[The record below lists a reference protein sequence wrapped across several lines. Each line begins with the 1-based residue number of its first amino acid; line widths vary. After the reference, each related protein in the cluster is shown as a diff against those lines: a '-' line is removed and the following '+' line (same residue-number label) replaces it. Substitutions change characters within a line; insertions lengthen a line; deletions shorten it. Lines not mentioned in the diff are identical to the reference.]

1 MATAPSIRP
10 VRPEMSPAERQTRQ
24 DLAALYRIVAKLGM
38 TDLIYTHISARV
50 PGPEGHFLINAYGLL
65 FEEMTASRLIKIDL
79 DGNVIGPTDDTFN
92 AAGFTIH
99 SAIHAVREDV
109 TCVVHTH
116 TRAGIAVA
124 AQEDG
129 LLPLSQHA
137 ARFHGRVA
145 YHDYEG
151 VALDLDERSR
161 LQASLGDKQVMILR
175 NHGLLVAGRS
185 IPDAFDLIYYLE
197 RACQAQVAIQSC
209 GAKLRLIP
217 PDVAEHVGQQF
228 DRPIRRSL
236 ELAWDAAV
244 RMIDRDDRSWRD

>member
-1 MATAPSIRP
+1 MPTKEYAMATAPSIRP
-10 VRPEMSPAERQTRQ
+10 VRREMSPAERQTRQ

-50 PGPEGHFLINAYGLL
+50 PGPERHFLINAYGLL
-65 FEEMTASRLIKIDL
+65 FEEMTASRLLKVDL
-79 DGNVIGPTDDTFN
+79 EGNIVGPSSDVFN

-137 ARFHGRVA
+137 A
-145 YHDYEG
+145 
-151 VALDLDERSR
+151 
-161 LQASLGDKQVMILR
+161 
-175 NHGLLVAGRS
+175 
-185 IPDAFDLIYYLE
+185 
-197 RACQAQVAIQSC
+197 
-209 GAKLRLIP
+209 
-217 PDVAEHVGQQF
+217 
-228 DRPIRRSL
+228 
-236 ELAWDAAV
+236 
-244 RMIDRDDRSWRD
+244 